1 MGTATGPPYLC
12 RGPNSERLPLAFA
25 ARINDV
31 VLDIYEGVSHAPFAT
46 FRETCLQRVR
56 ALIPFDAAI
65 WGSGAEEP
73 QLIFGIAA
81 CDFPPERLMEYG
93 ARWQAHD
100 VLRSAVSHRPGQC
113 LRNEDVHSLEDH
125 YASEIYRE
133 FCGPSGI
140 EHALGVTQIDPVT
153 NVGELIFLFR
163 SDRRAV
169 FRDDERDA
177 LELIMPHLAAAWRH
191 RLLWHVAR
199 QAPGEGAT
207 AQALAQGHA
216 VIDALGQVHASD
228 AAFGLRMRALFPD
241 WIGPRLPDELRRVL
255 QQGASQIRVRGQ
267 GFLLHR
273 GQDRHILSLAAE
285 IETPLLSS
293 AERRVALLFATGL
306 TAARVAADLGVS
318 PATVRNHLSSIYAKL
333 GVHSKVELV
342 RKLREFI
349 PG

>member
-1 MGTATGPPYLC
+1 MAL
-12 RGPNSERLPLAFA
+12 S

-31 VLDIYEGVSHAPFAT
+31 VLDIYDGVARAPFAT
-46 FRETCLQRVR
+46 FREVCLQRIR

-65 WGSGAEEP
+65 WGSGVEEP

-81 CDFPPERLMEYG
+81 VDFPSDRLMVYG

-100 VLRSAVSHRPGQC
+100 VLRSAVSRRPGQC
-113 LRNEDVHSLEDH
+113 LRNEDIQNLEEH

-133 FCGPSGI
+133 FCGPAGI
-140 EHALGVTQIDPVT
+140 EHALGVTRIDPVT
-153 NVGELIFLFR
+153 QVGELIFLFR
-163 SDRRAV
+163 ADRRAV
-169 FRDDERDA
+169 FRDDEREA

-199 QAPGEGAT
+199 QAPGEGTT

-216 VIDALGQVHASD
+216 VIDTLGQVHASD

-241 WIGPRLPDELRRVL
+241 WIGPQLPRELRRVL
-255 QQGASQIRVRGQ
+255 DPATSQVRVRGQ

-273 GQDRHILSLAAE
+273 GQDRHVLSLAAE
-285 IETPLLSS
+285 VETPVLSS
-293 AERRVALLFATGL
+293 AERRVALLFATGM
-306 TAARVAADLGVS
+306 TAAHVAVELRIS
-318 PATVRNHLSSIYAKL
+318 RATVRNHLTSIYGKL
-333 GVHSKVELV
+333 GVHSKVELA
-342 RKLREFI
+342 RRLTRTS